1 MGEQRPQSPPC
12 FETGPFTD
20 LDLSSYT
27 SARTPASILPRWGYR
42 CVPPC
47 LAFARVLG
55 MLTQALEF
63 VQRVPYRQMLLP
75 RLVAE
80 DLEKGKL

>member
-1 MGEQRPQSPPC
+1 MGEQRPQSPLC

-20 LDLSSYT
+20 LDLTNYT
-27 SARTPASILPRWGYR
+27 SARTPASILPRWAYR

-47 LAFARVLG
+47 LAFAQVLR
-55 MLTQALEF
+55 MLTQALAF
-63 VQRVPYRQMLLP
+63 VPYQQMLLP